1 MLATRRKMGFNELV
15 GREARLNKDF
25 VKCYFNDTSYAWLRF
40 NDCNTGRGFL
50 VKLPFNKADKWSI
63 YTSALNNL
71 DPKFHVEEG
80 LIAYYDETF
89 IWVQDLATGKKDKM
103 LMNDQVL
110 EIDHNNVH
118 ETIDSIHITRGKVWA
133 NLKIGGDWQAK
144 EKVITLQ

>member
-1 MLATRRKMGFNELV
+1 MLATKRKMGFEELV
-15 GREARLNKDF
+15 GKTARLNKDF

-50 VKLPFNKADKWSI
+50 VKLPYSKEDKWSI

-89 IWVQDLATGKKDKM
+89 LYVQDLATGKKDHM
-103 LMNDQVL
+103 LMHEKPL
-110 EIDHNNVH
+110 EFDHNNVH
-118 ETIDSIHITRGKVWA
+118 KTIDSINVTRAKIWA
-133 NLKIGGDWQAK
+133 NLKVNGDWKSK
-144 EKVITLQ
+144 EKALKLE